1 MRVQLFVPAAA
12 LACLMSLPALAVAQ
26 SAPGQ
31 SNANATAGSPTSS
44 AAVKALVGTWRS
56 QADPI
61 RLTTE
66 FERSVWGNDA
76 SSLRM
81 TELVVQ
87 SSGEATLRVTRK
99 VVDARGQDVP
109 ASTTVEEARLVLGPP
124 TPGLATRMEH
134 DVKIVSAERRYP
146 DDPASTW
153 PLDGLGVKV
162 VTFTDGDGN
171 SLEVRFDTPEG
182 RGSFWET
189 LERVG
194 ASTARRAQTAA
205 R

>member
-1 MRVQLFVPAAA
+1 MHVHVSLLAAAVLCLLTLPPAA
-12 LACLMSLPALAVAQ
+12 LAQA
-26 SAPGQ
+26 SAGG
-31 SNANATAGSPTSS
+31 TGKAGAAASS
-44 AAVKALVGTWRS
+44 AAPAVKALAGTWRS
-56 QADPI
+56 KADPMK
-61 RLTTE
+61 LTSD
-66 FERSVWGNDA
+66 FERSVWGPDA
-76 SSLRM
+76 SSLRV

-87 SSGEATLRVTRK
+87 PSGDATLRVTRK
-99 VVDARGQDVP
+99 VVDARGRDVP
-109 ASTTVEEARLVLGPP
+109 ASTTVEEARLVLGAA

-146 DDPASTW
+146 DDPKSTW
-153 PLDGLGVKV
+153 PLEGLGVKV

-194 ASTARRAQTAA
+194 GSTARGPRTAS